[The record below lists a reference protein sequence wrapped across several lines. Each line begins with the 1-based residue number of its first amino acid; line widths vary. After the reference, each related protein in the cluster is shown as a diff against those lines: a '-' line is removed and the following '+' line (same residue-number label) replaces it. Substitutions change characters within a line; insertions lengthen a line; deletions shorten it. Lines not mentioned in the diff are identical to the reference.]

1 MTFKKVNLKEKVF
14 HYIEID
20 SNTHVLFDSEFD
32 VPIIRGSKNLV
43 GLTITSL
50 KKDVVVHYYKL
61 KQDQIQHYMKYGQK
75 K

>member
-1 MTFKKVNLKEKVF
+1 MTFKKVNPKEKVF

-20 SNTHVLFDSEFD
+20 PTTHVLFDSEFD
-32 VPIIRGSKNLV
+32 IPIKRGSKNVVALE
-43 GLTITSL
+43 ITNL